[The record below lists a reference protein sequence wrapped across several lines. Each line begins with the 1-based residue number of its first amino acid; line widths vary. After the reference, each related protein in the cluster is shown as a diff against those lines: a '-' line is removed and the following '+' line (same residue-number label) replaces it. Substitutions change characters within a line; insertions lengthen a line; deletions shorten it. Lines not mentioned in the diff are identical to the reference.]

1 MKKFSPWKLVAACVL
16 AAGGVVAACTSQMT
30 PAAPPF
36 PMDRYDAAQQ
46 AKPHGQLLRVA
57 QTEPYARDAG
67 VGSGSATRDGG
78 AGGARDAGGAGSGSG
93 SGKPRSVNPT
103 EPPPN
108 VPPAQPPTPG
118 PRGDQNPTPIPGPS
132 PSPTPT
138 PTPPP
143 AGGTPR

>member
-1 MKKFSPWKLVAACVL
+1 MKKFSLWKLVAACAL
-16 AAGGVVAACTSQMT
+16 AAGGVIAACTSQMT

-36 PMDRYDAAQQ
+36 PLDRYDQ
-46 AKPHGQLLRVA
+46 ARAEHPHQQLLRVA

-78 AGGARDAGGAGSGSG
+78 AGGARDAGGTGSGSG
-93 SGKPRSVNPT
+93 SGRPRATNPT

-108 VPPAQPPTPG
+108 IPPNQPVTPG
-118 PRGDQNPTPIPGPS
+118 PRTGPDVPPSPT

-138 PTPPP
+138 PPPP